1 MNGYADFMGVK
12 ILTAD
17 KADIIGRH
25 HRQRFL
31 CRQLYRS
38 MQIAFLILAAGT
50 DKLQIEAV
58 REVGLPEFQR
68 LLHQG
73 AVTAQQKLTHIPLAP
88 AGENNQPFFMINQPV
103 ALNGRSL
110 CTVAFLIGFG
120 DKQGQVLITGIIA
133 CQNRE

>member
-1 MNGYADFMGVK
+1 MNGYADFMSVK

-25 HRQRFL
+25 HRQGFL

-38 MQIAFLILAAGT
+38 MQIAFLILAAGA
-50 DKLQIEAV
+50 DKLQIKAV
-58 REVGLPEFQR
+58 REMGLPEFQR
-68 LLHQG
+68 LLHQDII
-73 AVTAQQKLTHIPLAP
+73 TAQQKFTHIPFTS
-88 AGENNQPFFMINQPV
+88 AGENNQPFFVINQPV
-103 ALNGRSL
+103 ALNGRPLS
-110 CTVAFLIGFG
+110 TIAFLIGFG